1 MKNVMGM
8 AVALGLALSG
18 LQARAQGPSADDAMA
33 PSGDAIPVAGPA
45 SDDALLS
52 ADDSA
57 PSASEVAADPATLP
71 DAASAAPVDD
81 DGHTAVQAV
90 ADGASLPTPERTS
103 SRMIEEV
110 IVTAQ
115 KREEKLMSV
124 PLSVQAFSPAALDA
138 RGVTT
143 TTDLMKITP
152 GLDYGKQ
159 AGDFTSVYIRGIGSE
174 AWLTSDPSVATYID
188 GVYYPFSSAVSQD
201 LGGIERVEI
210 LKGPQGTLFGRNAN
224 GGAINVIVKEPDFR
238 SRSVDV
244 SYENQQ
250 AKDFM
255 LNRVRLFA
263 NLPLTDTLA
272 ANVSSYFK
280 TDDTPWTNDSTMA
293 GNPVPRN
300 KEFSAR
306 VKLRWLPTEST
317 DIRMTVQGS
326 KRDGTSTAAAPITR
340 TLLGE
345 LTAAAIPGAPGLPGG
360 RDVVADA
367 RNYEIHP
374 DLPIYGHLQT
384 FVANTTAIYNA
395 PWFDVK
401 LLGSDQIES
410 NPYNY
415 DYDGTELPGAS
426 FIVHRHYAKVQEA
439 ELQFLSNDGTPFSD
453 WLTLTSGFFYFRNT
467 QGFDPVDITV
477 GGFNINNLNAIGIG
491 IQDTGLF
498 KALNSVGL
506 GSLLNPVG
514 NVLPSYSLRNIGM
527 TRTESWSYYL
537 QAVIKITDQLSLTL
551 GERFQH
557 ERRGV
562 LESSTAVRVAGLAA
576 PVVFDWT
583 SARDASD
590 TDDKGAAVPLS
601 SITKGWKPKIALD
614 YMFDDGTLLYA
625 SYQEAVKA
633 HSYNAFAFYL
643 RPAYTPPEEM
653 KAYEVGLKTSLFEGT
668 TRLTLAA
675 WRYDIKNLQTQAI
688 SLLNGGALSIST
700 AGSARS
706 QGFEFDIM
714 SEIFPSAIDGLV
726 FTLNGAYIDAKY
738 TKYENAQGHQDG
750 TGLFL
755 PGGQDYSGNR
765 ITRVPKYTASA
776 ALSKTWQIW
785 RGPIEATIS
794 GYYNDGFFYEASENP
809 LFSQP
814 KYTTLGA
821 HVSYLYEP
829 YKVRVTLAGE
839 NLTDKFYTAG
849 ELLLDW
855 GAMATLGPRRTLSVR
870 VDWSF

>member
-1 MKNVMGM
+1 
-8 AVALGLALSG
+8 
-18 LQARAQGPSADDAMA
+18 
-33 PSGDAIPVAGPA
+33 
-45 SDDALLS
+45 
-52 ADDSA
+52 
-57 PSASEVAADPATLP
+57 
-71 DAASAAPVDD
+71 
-81 DGHTAVQAV
+81 
-90 ADGASLPTPERTS
+90 
-103 SRMIEEV
+103 MIEEV

-152 GLDYGKQ
+152 ALDYGKQ

-188 GVYYPFSSAVSQD
+188 GVYYPFSPSVSQD

-224 GGAINVIVKEPDFR
+224 GGAINVIVKEPDFK
-238 SRSVDV
+238 SRSVDL
-244 SYENQQ
+244 SYDNEE

-255 LNRVRLFA
+255 LNRVRMFA

-272 ANVSSYFK
+272 ANVSSYFT
-280 TDDTPWTNDSTMA
+280 TDNTYWTDSSTLA
-293 GNPVPRN
+293 GNPIPDN
-300 KEFSAR
+300 KSFSAR

-317 DIRMTVQGS
+317 DLRLTIQGS

-345 LTAAAIPGAPGLPGG
+345 LTAAVIPGAPGTPGG

-384 FVANTTAIYNA
+384 FVANTTGIYNA
-395 PWFDVK
+395 PWFDMK
-401 LLGSDQIES
+401 ILGSDQVES

-426 FIVHRHYAKVQEA
+426 FIVHRHYAKIQEGEVQ
-439 ELQFLSNDGTPFSD
+439 LLSNNGTPFSD
-453 WLTLTSGFFYFRNT
+453 WLTLTTGMFYFRNT
-467 QGFDPVDITV
+467 QGFDPVEVTV
-477 GGFNINNLNAIGIG
+477 GGVNVNNLNAIGLG
-491 IQDTGLF
+491 IQNTDLF
-498 KALNSVGL
+498 QALDSVGL
-506 GSLLNPVG
+506 GSLLNTISG
-514 NVLPSYSLRNIGM
+514 YTPSYALRNIGM

-537 QAVIKITDQLSLTL
+537 QAVIKFTDQLSLTL
-551 GERFQH
+551 GERYQH

-562 LESSTAVRVAGLAA
+562 LESSTALRIANVAD
-576 PVVFDWT
+576 PIVFNWT

-590 TDDKGAAVPLS
+590 TQDKGQALPLS
-601 SITKGWKPKIALD
+601 AVTKGWKPKVALD

-625 SYQEAVKA
+625 SYQQAVKA

-653 KAYEVGLKTSLFEGT
+653 TAYEIGLKTTLFQGT
-668 TRLTLAA
+668 TRFTTAV
-675 WRYDIKNLQTQAI
+675 WRYDINNLQTQAI

-706 QGFEFDIM
+706 QGVEFDM
-714 SEIFPSAIDGLV
+714 TSELFPSTFDALV

-738 TKYENAQGHQDG
+738 TKYTDAQGHQDG

-755 PGGQDYSGNR
+755 PGGQDYTGNR

-785 RGPIEATIS
+785 NGPLEATVS

-814 KYTTLGA
+814 RYATLGA

-829 YKVRVTLAGE
+829 RKVRVTLAGD

-855 GAMATLGPRRTLSVR
+855 GAMATLGPRRTLSMR